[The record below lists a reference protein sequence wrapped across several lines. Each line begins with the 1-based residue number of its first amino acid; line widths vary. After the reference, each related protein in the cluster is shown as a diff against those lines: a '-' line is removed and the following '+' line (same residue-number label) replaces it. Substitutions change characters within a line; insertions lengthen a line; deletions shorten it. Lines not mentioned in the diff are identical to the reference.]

1 MSVEQEIKIVIK
13 MNYNAIYVHW
23 LMTKSWKTS
32 TM

>member
-23 LMTKSWKTS
+23 LMTKS
-32 TM
+32 